1 MASLLDKVNT
11 LIMANLHSLVD
22 RALQQNSVAVLDE
35 YIRQAENNLNA
46 LEDAVATVGG
56 NVRTLKRKYEEYTA
70 ASQQLDR
77 DIDTLLQ
84 KGQDTLATA
93 AQSDLNSKQRLAD
106 EYKAQ
111 YDQQS
116 AEHQKLM
123 DARLKLEAKLTTI
136 KQEREHLLALLELAK
151 SKEVSLKAIKSL
163 DDLAGIGDSDVARI
177 GDQIRARLDQ
187 ASARMEMA
195 TTRLDQQMDEIL
207 EQDKIDNQLAE
218 RKRRLGIS

>member
-11 LIMANLHSLVD
+11 LIRANLHSLVD

-56 NVRTLKRKYEEYTA
+56 NVRTLKRKFEEYTV

-77 DIDTLLQ
+77 DIDTLLA
-84 KGQDTLATA
+84 KGQDTLASA

-111 YDQQS
+111 YDQQ
-116 AEHQKLM
+116 AGEHQKLM

-151 SKEVSLKAIKSL
+151 SKEVSLRAIKSL
-163 DDLAGIGDSDVARI
+163 DDLAGIGDSDVARV

-218 RKRRLGIS
+218 RKRRLGLS